1 MDEFVK
7 DNPLQDRHEIE
18 RRAHRRLFGVIL
30 LPIAFFPLLS
40 LVTYNWRDI
49 SYLNAPP
56 LTPPANLIGLVGAWS
71 TFIGYNIFGLVLWIL
86 PFIVLSFSIM
96 LLYGKIATVGRKMA
110 WMVLFLIA
118 LCCLVQL
125 GSETLFDSILEHLN
139 LKRWHPDA
147 QYYALHAH
155 HGDRRP

>member
-40 LVTYNWRDI
+40 LITYNWRDI
-49 SYLNAPP
+49 SYLNAPA

-71 TFIGYNIFGLVLWIL
+71 VFIGYNIFGLVLWLI
-86 PFIVLSFSIM
+86 PFIGFTNIHPQLPLIMAVVFALIVSTVCCYQGYFAHLRDDSHGAKAVGLATTSAVVLSCVLILVSDYVVTS
-96 LLYGKIATVGRKMA
+96 LLI
-110 WMVLFLIA
+110 
-118 LCCLVQL
+118 
-125 GSETLFDSILEHLN
+125 
-139 LKRWHPDA
+139 
-147 QYYALHAH
+147 
-155 HGDRRP
+155 